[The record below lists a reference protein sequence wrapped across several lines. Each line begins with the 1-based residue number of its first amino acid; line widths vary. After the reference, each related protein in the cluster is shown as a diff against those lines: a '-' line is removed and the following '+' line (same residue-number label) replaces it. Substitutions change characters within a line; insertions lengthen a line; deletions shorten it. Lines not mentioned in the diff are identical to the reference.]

1 MSSHLGMEAL
11 YQIAT
16 LPESERTIEHETSNG
31 KTKTPDEMTVKELR
45 ELKKQLKQQKEDK
58 AQPKKHIP
66 QEAVQYM
73 YEFMKAR
80 GAI

>member
-1 MSSHLGMEAL
+1 MS
-11 YQIAT
+11 
-16 LPESERTIEHETSNG
+16 
-31 KTKTPDEMTVKELR
+31 KENQ
-45 ELKKQLKQQKEDK
+45 E
-58 AQPKKHIP
+58 QPKKHIP